1 MDVNVD
7 FRGTRAAAVTVYQY
21 DYGQALFFGS
31 LYVPDGTEV
40 DFYQMGNNITR
51 SVKSGRVVIPDIM
64 LQQRADITVYV
75 YLREGDSGRTIFK
88 VTISITGRQPPGNNP
103 AEDSKDYKRLVPS
116 GGEIGQVLTKTSND
130 DYDFSWADAS
140 VSEGDYEDITDDD
153 IDALFKTN
161 SSESNVAVESKKN
174 EDIQK

>member
-7 FRGTRAAAVTVYQY
+7 FRGTRAATVMVYQY

-51 SVKSGRVVIPDIM
+51 TVKSGRVAIPDIM

-88 VTISITGRQPPGNNP
+88 VTITITGRQQPGNNP
-103 AEDSKDYKRLVPS
+103 QEDSKDYKRLVPS
-116 GGEIGQVLTKTSND
+116 GGEIGQVLTKASDD
-130 DYDFSWADAS
+130 DYDFGWSDAS
-140 VSEGDYEDITDDD
+140 ASAGDYDDITDED
-153 IDALFKTN
+153 IDALFK
-161 SSESNVAVESKKN
+161 
-174 EDIQK
+174 D

>member
-88 VTISITGRQPPGNNP
+88 VTISITGRQPHGNNP

-130 DYDFSWADAS
+130 DYDFDWFDAS
-140 VSEGDYEDITDDD
+140 EGNYEDITDED
-153 IDALFKTN
+153 IDALFEIDDNENDIAT
-161 SSESNVAVESKKN
+161 EGN
-174 EDIQK
+174 EDKNKQK